1 VNVFA
6 DEWDDPYDERD
17 GWRANHR
24 RLGVGNLGL
33 GLYELPPRQT
43 QCAYHFHHGSDEALV
58 VLRGRPTLRTPDG
71 ERELETGDVAR
82 FPTGPG
88 GAHQIVNRTDEPV
101 RYVIAAAHA
110 DPEVVEHLDSGKVLA
125 MAKSSGPLWA
135 VHRLNDNVDYI
146 EGEEPRR

>member
-1 VNVFA
+1 MGRPV
-6 DEWDDPYDERD
+6 R
-17 GWRANHR
+17 RTR
-24 RLGVGNLGL
+24 RLAREPPAARRRQPRARALRAPAPADAVRVPLPSRQRRGPRR
-33 GLYELPPRQT
+33 PPRPPD
-43 QCAYHFHHGSDEALV
+43 AAD
-58 VLRGRPTLRTPDG
+58 PDG